1 MFGLLMIGFAA
12 ILAGIILFLN
22 SVGEEV
28 NMNINNFAVLVAEN
42 EGLKK
47 QISIAQIKEVLKV
60 INALLGGELYR
71 LIKKIEVK
79 K

>member
-28 NMNINNFAVLVAEN
+28 DMSINNFAVLVAEN

-60 INALLGGELYR
+60 INLLLGGELYR